1 VSEVR
6 LTLMAA
12 GHCVHPEHVVLR
24 NWRARPLQFPAMFA
38 LIEHPRRG
46 PILFDTGYSQAF
58 LDATQRFPERLYRMV
73 TPVTLRPED
82 QAVHQLRAIG
92 IQPEDVEL
100 IIASH
105 FHGDHVAGLA
115 DFPRAKIL
123 YCDAA
128 WRAVGHLRG
137 LRALRRGF
145 LPELIPANFDH
156 RAEPI
161 EMQRFG
167 RLPGECA
174 PFQSGVD
181 LLGDGSLWAVLLPGH
196 AAGQLGL
203 FVRDARGG
211 TVFLCADACW
221 TSQSYREERMPLA
234 VARLLFDDWHAYRG
248 TLAGLAEFHRARP
261 DVAIVPSH
269 CVEALARFG
278 VHYDATERTFSH
290 R

>member
-1 VSEVR
+1 MR

-12 GHCVHPEHVVLR
+12 GHCVHPEHAVLR
-24 NWRARPLQFPAMFA
+24 NWRLRPMQFPALFA

-58 LDATQRFPERLYRMV
+58 LDATQRFPARIQRIV

-82 QAVHQLRAIG
+82 QAAHQLRALG
-92 IQPEDVEL
+92 IRPEDVEL

-105 FHGDHVAGLA
+105 FHGDHVSGLV
-115 DFPRAKIL
+115 DFPRAEIL

-137 LRALRRGF
+137 LRALRRGY
-145 LPELIPANFDH
+145 LPALMPRDFDQ
-156 RAEPI
+156 RAVPI
-161 EMQRFG
+161 DAQRF
-167 RLPGECA
+167 RPLPAECA
-174 PFQSGVD
+174 PFQSGFD

-203 FVRDARGG
+203 FVRDTRGE

-221 TSQSYREERMPLA
+221 SSRSYREERMPIA

-248 TLAGLAEFHRARP
+248 TLADLAAFHRARP

-269 CVEALARFG
+269 CAEALARFG
-278 VHYDATERTFSH
+278 VRYDPVARTFL
-290 R
+290 RR

>member
-12 GHCVHPEHVVLR
+12 GHCVHPEHAVLR
-24 NWRARPLQFPAMFA
+24 NWRLRPLQFPATFA

-58 LDATQRFPERLYRMV
+58 LDATQRFPARLYRMV

-82 QAVHQLRAIG
+82 DAVHQLRALG

-105 FHGDHVAGLA
+105 FHGDHVAGLGA
-115 DFPRAKIL
+115 FPRATIL

-145 LPELIPANFDH
+145 LPELMPADFDQ

-161 EMQRFG
+161 DERRFVP
-167 RLPGECA
+167 LPGECA
-174 PFQSGVD
+174 PFRNGVD

-203 FVRDARGG
+203 FVRDSRGE

-221 TSQSYREERMPLA
+221 TSQSYRRERMPLA

-248 TLAGLAEFHRARP
+248 TLAALATFHRARP
-261 DVAIVPSH
+261 GVTIVPSH
-269 CVEALARFG
+269 CVEALACFG
-278 VHYDATERTFSH
+278 VHYDPVARTFS
-290 R
+290 RR